1 MRRIY
6 SGLSHTEEKMK
17 YLGILTIFVFVMA
30 GFVSGRDLRAQTD
43 VLADETP
50 ELVPVTDANTALNTD
65 MARAADIYAKLMW
78 AAYCRTGGRNI
89 SKAAYDALIEE
100 VEMDGESENGV
111 LSAQGVSF
119 IYTERA
125 ALRLERLQ
133 DINGAE
139 EDVRRAI
146 QIDPENVDAKW
157 VLAQILEKRLEQNGR
172 GNRSMR
178 ELLEEMLSV
187 GKEIVELDPDHSDG
201 HRHLGNIA
209 RYLGKVENDPS
220 KIELAITSFKAL
232 TRIMPFRAQFHWEL
246 AELYESQNRLG
257 EALQSYE
264 RVVTISPEQKSV
276 WNRLGQLYL
285 QTGDYSAALRSFLT
299 VLESIESGAIPRPSP
314 NSSWTEIDA
323 HSGISLAYQAQD
335 NFEKAEHHIT
345 SAIALLE
352 ERALSM
358 RSGNRTSRAK
368 STERIDL
375 AVRIK
380 DARYTLAQIYLRF
393 NDAQKAVGAFEKIL
407 AVDDKYVP
415 ALTGIGI
422 AYQMLDDVTQA
433 ENYLRKAIGLT
444 SQEELPDAYN
454 ALGYLYAEQGTK
466 LDEAAAL
473 VRRALK
479 SAPTSGAYLDSL
491 GLIYFKQGK
500 LDAAIENLEQANH
513 YLPDT
518 PEILLHLADAYLEKG
533 LKEKALQTLE
543 HAVRI
548 EPDNVELRQ
557 KLDTIK
563 SSK

>member
-1 MRRIY
+1 
-6 SGLSHTEEKMK
+6 MK
-17 YLGILTIFVFVMA
+17 YLSMLMIFTFITVSFVL
-30 GFVSGRDLRAQTD
+30 GRGLHAQTD
-43 VLADETP
+43 VPADETP
-50 ELVPVTDANTALNTD
+50 ELVPLTDTDTLLNAD

-78 AAYCRTGGRNI
+78 AAYCRTGKRNI
-89 SKAAYDALIEE
+89 RESKVAYDALIEE
-100 VEMDGESENGV
+100 LKLDGESENEV

-119 IYTERA
+119 IYTQRA
-125 ALRLERLQ
+125 ALRFESLQ

-139 EDVRRAI
+139 EDVRQAI
-146 QIDPENVDAKW
+146 QINPENVDAKW
-157 VLAQILEKRLEQNGR
+157 VLAQILKERLDQNGH
-172 GNRSMR
+172 GNRSMT
-178 ELLEEMLSV
+178 ELLDEMLSL
-187 GKEIVELDPDHSDG
+187 GKQIIELDPDHSDG
-201 HRHLGNIA
+201 HYHLGNIA
-209 RYLGKVENDPS
+209 RYLGRVENDPS

-246 AELYESQNRLG
+246 AELYEIQDRLG

-264 RVVTISPEQKSV
+264 RVITISPEQKSV

-285 QTGDYSAALRSFLT
+285 QTGDYSAAVRSFLA
-299 VLESIESGAIPRPSP
+299 VLEPTENGIAPRVPQNLRATKIE
-314 NSSWTEIDA
+314 A
-323 HSGISLAYQAQD
+323 HRGISLAYQEQN
-335 NFEKAEHHIT
+335 NFEKAEFHIT
-345 SAIALLE
+345 RAIALLE
-352 ERALSM
+352 ENARSM
-358 RSGNRTSRAK
+358 RSGARTNRSRSQDRYKLAK
-368 STERIDL
+368 RIRD
-375 AVRIK
+375 
-380 DARYTLAQIYLRF
+380 DRYILAQIYLRF
-393 NDAQKAVGAFEKIL
+393 NDAQKAVDTFEKIL
-407 AVDDKYVP
+407 EGDDKDVP

-422 AYQMLDDVTQA
+422 AYQMLDNVTRA
-433 ENYLRKAIGLT
+433 ENYLRRAIELP

-466 LDEAAAL
+466 LDEAAVL

-543 HAVRI
+543 HAVQI

-563 SSK
+563 SGR

>member
-1 MRRIY
+1 
-6 SGLSHTEEKMK
+6 MK

-30 GFVSGRDLRAQTD
+30 SFVLGRGLQAQTD
-43 VLADETP
+43 GLADETP
-50 ELVPVTDANTALNTD
+50 ELVPVDDANIALNAD

-78 AAYCRTGGRNI
+78 AAYCRTGERNI
-89 SKAAYDALIEE
+89 LKSKAAYDALIQELE
-100 VEMDGESENGV
+100 PDGESIENKV
-111 LSAQGVSF
+111 LSARGLSF

-125 ALRLERLQ
+125 ALRFPRLQ
-133 DINGAE
+133 NISGAE
-139 EDVRRAI
+139 DDVRKAI
-146 QIDPENVDAKW
+146 ELNPKSVDAKW
-157 VLAQILEKRLEQNGR
+157 ILAKILKERFLISIDQNRR
-172 GNRSMR
+172 GNRKTKAL
-178 ELLEEMLSV
+178 EEEMLSV
-187 GKEIVELDPDHSDG
+187 GQQIIELDPDHG
-201 HRHLGNIA
+201 KAHEYLGGIA
-209 RYLGKVENDPS
+209 RYLGKID
-220 KIELAITSFKAL
+220 LAITSYKAL
-232 TRIMPFRAQFHWEL
+232 TRILPFRAEYHWQL
-246 AELYESQNRLG
+246 GDLYESQNRLG

-264 RVVTISPEQKSV
+264 RVITIHPEQISV

-285 QTGDYSAALRSFLT
+285 QTGDDSAAVRSFLT
-299 VLESIESGAIPRPSP
+299 VLESIESGAIPGPSR
-314 NSSWTEIDA
+314 NSSWTEIEA

-352 ERALSM
+352 ERALSI
-358 RSGNRTSRAK
+358 RSENRTSRAR
-368 STERIDL
+368 SGERIEL
-375 AVRIK
+375 AVRIR

-393 NDAQKAVGAFEKIL
+393 NDAQKAVDTFEKIL

-422 AYQMLDDVTQA
+422 AYQMLDDVVQA

-543 HAVRI
+543 HAVQI
-548 EPDNVELRQ
+548 EPDNAELRQ
-557 KLDTIK
+557 KLNTIK
-563 SSK
+563 ASR

>member
-1 MRRIY
+1 
-6 SGLSHTEEKMK
+6 MK
-17 YLGILTIFVFVMA
+17 YLGILTIFVFIT
-30 GFVSGRDLRAQTD
+30 VSFILGQGLHAQID
-43 VLADETP
+43 VPADETP
-50 ELVPVTDANTALNTD
+50 ELVPLTDADTVLNADT
-65 MARAADIYAKLMW
+65 ARAADIYAKLMW
-78 AAYCRTGGRNI
+78 AAYCRTGERNI
-89 SKAAYDALIEE
+89 QKSKIAYDALIEE
-100 VEMDGESENGV
+100 LKLDGESGNEV
-111 LSAQGVSF
+111 VSAQGVSF
-119 IYTERA
+119 IYTQRA
-125 ALRLERLQ
+125 ALRFERLQ

-139 EDVRRAI
+139 KDVRKAI

-157 VLAQILEKRLEQNGR
+157 VLAEILKERLDQNGR
-172 GNRSMR
+172 GNRSMK
-178 ELLEEMLSV
+178 ELFKEMLSV
-187 GKEIVELDPDHSDG
+187 GKQIVELDPDHSDG
-201 HRHLGNIA
+201 HYYLGNIA
-209 RYLGKVENDPS
+209 RYLGRVENDPS
-220 KIELAITSFKAL
+220 KIEVAITSFKAL

-246 AELYESQNRLG
+246 AELYEIQNRLG

-285 QTGDYSAALRSFLT
+285 QTGDYSAAVRSFLT
-299 VLESIESGAIPRPSP
+299 VLEPTENGIAPRVPQNLRSTKIE
-314 NSSWTEIDA
+314 A
-323 HSGISLAYQAQD
+323 HRGISLAYQEQS
-335 NFEKAEHHIT
+335 NFEKAEFHIT
-345 SAIALLE
+345 RAIALLE
-352 ERALSM
+352 ENALSM
-358 RSGNRTSRAK
+358 RSGTRANRSRSQDRYKLAK
-368 STERIDL
+368 RIRD
-375 AVRIK
+375 
-380 DARYTLAQIYLRF
+380 DRYILAQIYLRF
-393 NDAQKAVGAFEKIL
+393 NDAQKAVDTFEKIL
-407 AVDDKYVP
+407 DYDDKDVP

-422 AYQMLDDVTQA
+422 AYQMLDDVTRA
-433 ENYLRKAIGLT
+433 ENYLRKAIELS

-466 LDEAAAL
+466 LDEAAVL

-548 EPDNVELRQ
+548 EPENVELRQ

-563 SSK
+563 SGR